1 MIHIVENQLTPDAQ
15 FEQIWNTLSSM
26 APLSESDKQLIQER
40 FHPISYKKKDRLI
53 DTEDTSTGYVFI
65 NQGLARLYGYKEG
78 EEKTLFFFKEGMF
91 AGSIQTY
98 LFEKPSV
105 LVVEAMEDI
114 EGLAIDKEDLN
125 VMFEYSK
132 SLSQALMTYT
142 QLRLN
147 GLLYYFSSFVL
158 DSPEERYEKF
168 ILSEPDLFNR
178 VPQHVIASFLGI
190 TPVSLSRIR
199 KRLLDKR

>member
-1 MIHIVENQLTPDAQ
+1 MENQSQQDGR
-15 FEQIWNTLSSM
+15 FEQIWNTLSRM
-26 APLSESDKQLIQER
+26 ASLTKSDQQFILEQFKPVSFR
-40 FHPISYKKKDRLI
+40 KKDRII
-53 DTEDTSTGYVFI
+53 DTEETSTGYVFI
-65 NQGLARLYGYKEG
+65 NQGLARLYGYKDG

-114 EGLAIDKEDLN
+114 EGLAIAKQGLDQ
-125 VMFEYSK
+125 MFAHSK
-132 SLSQALMTYT
+132 TLSQALMIYT
-142 QLRLN
+142 QHRLN

-199 KRLLDKR
+199 KRLMDKG

>member
-1 MIHIVENQLTPDAQ
+1 MENQSIPDAQ
-15 FEQIWNTLSSM
+15 FEQIWNTLASM
-26 APLSESDKQLIQER
+26 APLGESDKQFILER
-40 FHPISYKKKDRLI
+40 FNPISYKKKDRLI
-53 DTEDTSTGYVFI
+53 DTEETSTGYVFI
-65 NQGLARLYGYKEG
+65 NNGLARLYGYKEG

-105 LVVEAMEDI
+105 LVVEAMEEIDGLEI
-114 EGLAIDKEDLN
+114 SKEGLDE
-125 VMFEYSK
+125 MFSYSK
-132 SLSQALMTYT
+132 ALSQALMIYT
-142 QLRLN
+142 QHRLN

>member
-1 MIHIVENQLTPDAQ
+1 MENQSQQDGR

-26 APLSESDKQLIQER
+26 ASLTKSDQQFILEQFKPVSFR
-40 FHPISYKKKDRLI
+40 KKDRII
-53 DTEDTSTGYVFI
+53 DTEETSTGYVFI
-65 NQGLARLYGYKEG
+65 NQGLARLYGYKDG

-114 EGLAIDKEDLN
+114 EGLAIDKQGLDD
-125 VMFEYSK
+125 MFAHSK
-132 SLSQALMTYT
+132 ELSQALMIYT
-142 QLRLN
+142 QHRLN

-199 KRLLDKR
+199 KRLMDKG